1 MPRSIVPSFLKT
13 RKAAVRHEYFG
24 ALPESLKTRLSVR
37 SAGQGPDVVLI
48 HGLGASS
55 RYFTPLANLLATD
68 HRVIIPE
75 LPGHGKNLDDGRP
88 VTVARF
94 AHEVA
99 LALRQLKA
107 ENVVLVGHS
116 MGAQVAIE
124 IARSWPDMVKH
135 LVVAAPA
142 VNDREDTLF
151 RQTRRLLEDF
161 PNELNSV
168 KAILAVDY
176 LRCGIPW
183 WAKSCRQMLDYPTI
197 DLLGTVRCP
206 VDVVCGTR
214 DSLSP
219 PEFGLRLTAK
229 APGSRLTIL
238 PRAAHGFNF
247 SHAPELA
254 GLVRR
259 AGETGRAVLV
269 PQAPAE
275 AA

>member
-1 MPRSIVPSFLKT
+1 M
-13 RKAAVRHEYFG
+13 RHEYFG

-68 HRVIIPE
+68 HRVIVPE

-214 DSLSP
+214 DPLSP

-229 APGSRLTIL
+229 APGSLLTIL